1 MKLHQVI
8 RAAIYARVSSERQ
21 ADAATIASQ
30 VAALRARVTEDGITL
45 EDDLCFI
52 DDGFTGTTLVRPA
65 LERLRDRAALGDVD
79 RVYVHSPDRLARK
92 YAYQVLLVDELQ
104 RHGVEFVFLNRPV
117 ADTPEDQLLLHVQGV
132 IAEYERTKLLE
143 RCRRGKLHAARQG
156 GVHALA
162 GAPFGYRYVR
172 KADGGGV
179 ARYDIILEEAGV
191 VRHVFEWVGRE
202 RLTLGEVCRRL
213 KDQGIRTRTGKETWD
228 RRTILDMLRQPAY
241 TGTAQFGRTRTGP
254 RRPRLRPVR
263 GQPEH
268 PRRASSIY
276 ASDAPGIP
284 ITVPALIS
292 EELFQAAA
300 EQLDENRER
309 NRKSRRG
316 ARWLLQGLLV
326 CPQCGHALYGLGTK
340 HRLANGTT
348 TEHTYYRCIGRNGTR
363 FGGQPRC
370 DNRQVRVDD
379 LDAAVWQDV
388 CELLRNPAKLQD
400 EYERRLDDGEPK
412 ASFAEEQLDRQI
424 AKLRSGLSRLI
435 DSYQEGLLKKEEFEP
450 RVRAA
455 RERLTRLEADATQLA
470 DEREKHRA
478 LRLALQGVEDFAA
491 RVQAGLGSAT
501 WHEKREIIRALVRRV
516 EVATDEIRIVYRI
529 SPPPFASAPSGGAFQ
544 HCGGCLESPLP
555 DMPARVVMPQITAD
569 VSGQQPVH
577 PAAQVAVVT
586 GPESEVKM
594 IGHKAASQN
603 SHRYAKRRL
612 SHDFDKGLI
621 VVGFVEH
628 GGASVSAIEDMVCI
642 SAD

>member
-1 MKLHQVI
+1 
-8 RAAIYARVSSERQ
+8 
-21 ADAATIASQ
+21 
-30 VAALRARVTEDGITL
+30 
-45 EDDLCFI
+45 
-52 DDGFTGTTLVRPA
+52 
-65 LERLRDRAALGDVD
+65 
-79 RVYVHSPDRLARK
+79 
-92 YAYQVLLVDELQ
+92 
-104 RHGVEFVFLNRPV
+104 
-117 ADTPEDQLLLHVQGV
+117 
-132 IAEYERTKLLE
+132 
-143 RCRRGKLHAARQG
+143 
-156 GVHALA
+156 
-162 GAPFGYRYVR
+162 VR
-172 KADGGGV
+172 KTDGGGV
-179 ARYDIILEEAGV
+179 ARYDIILEEARV
-191 VRHVFEWVGRE
+191 VQLVFAWVGRE

-213 KDQGIRTRTGKETWD
+213 RDQGIRTRTGTEMWD
-228 RRTILDMLRQPAY
+228 RSTILDMLRQPAY
-241 TGTAQFGRTRTGP
+241 TGTAQLGRTRTGP

-268 PRRASSIY
+268 PRRASSIC

-300 EQLDENRER
+300 EQLDEDRER
-309 NRKSRRG
+309 NRQSQRG

-370 DNRQVRVDD
+370 DNRQVRGDD

-388 CELLRNPAKLQD
+388 CELLRSPAELRD

-450 RVRAA
+450 RVRTA

-501 WHEKREIIRALVRRV
+501 WHEKREIIRASVRRV
-516 EVATDEIRIVYRI
+516 EVATDEIRIVYRV
-529 SPPPFASAPSGGAFQ
+529 SPPPFVSAPSGGAFQ

-555 DMPARVVMPQITAD
+555 DVPRGAAMAMVAPGMRREQPLHPTSQVAIMMGPQYPMEVVGHEAIPEQVHRHAGAGVDHRLEEGIIIAGLVVDGLAAVAPIEGVIPHATDRGGSGSRHAIMIADEAPAINKPLCPQFFSRRVV
-569 VSGQQPVH
+569 
-577 PAAQVAVVT
+577 
-586 GPESEVKM
+586 
-594 IGHKAASQN
+594 
-603 SHRYAKRRL
+603 RRKENCRR
-612 SHDFDKGLI
+612 DTQ
-621 VVGFVEH
+621 
-628 GGASVSAIEDMVCI
+628 ANP
-642 SAD
+642 

>member
-1 MKLHQVI
+1 
-8 RAAIYARVSSERQ
+8 
-21 ADAATIASQ
+21 
-30 VAALRARVTEDGITL
+30 L

-65 LERLRDRAALGDVD
+65 LERLRDRAALGDFD

-179 ARYDIILEEAGV
+179 ARYDIILEEARV
-191 VRHVFEWVGRE
+191 VRQVFEWVGRE

-263 GQPEH
+263 GQPAH

-363 FGGQPRC
+363 FGGQPLC

-516 EVATDEIRIVYRI
+516 EVATDEIRIVYRV
-529 SPPPFASAPSGGAFQ
+529 SPPPFVSAPPGGAFR
-544 HCGGCLESPLP
+544 HCGGCLEPPLQEVP
-555 DMPARVVMPQITAD
+555 WAPVPLGEPVGVARREIL
-569 VSGQQPVH
+569 H
-577 PAAQVAVVT
+577 P
-586 GPESEVKM
+586 G
-594 IGHKAASQN
+594 
-603 SHRYAKRRL
+603 
-612 SHDFDKGLI
+612 
-621 VVGFVEH
+621 
-628 GGASVSAIEDMVCI
+628 
-642 SAD
+642 